1 MTGILALIAFLEMLI
16 YTKKRCFLK
25 AICISVLGAIL
36 AWLLF
41 PKIGL
46 VLPLT
51 KQNIVL
57 FVLLGLPGVLLLCLG
72 KSFLPLL

>member
-1 MTGILALIAFLEMLI
+1 MTGLLALIAFLEMLI

-25 AICISVLGAIL
+25 ALCLSVLGAGL
-36 AWLLF
+36 AWLLL

-46 VLPLT
+46 ILPLT
-51 KQNIVL
+51 KQSIVL